1 MKKLRLDLD
10 RIKVDRFDTGPVKGE
25 NGTVQGLYPWTVNGT
40 CPPVESCNTNQYQRC
55 RCQ

>member
-10 RIKVDRFDTGPVKGE
+10 GIQVERFEAGAVDEE
-25 NGTVQGLYPWTVNGT
+25 NGTMRALLDRTVNGT
-40 CPPVESCNTNQYQRC
+40 CPPVESCNTNAYQVC